1 MKKQTLIK
9 TILFIVLIACGL
21 LAAAFTFNFFAGES
35 VPPGRVEAKDTAAP
49 PAETTQAEVRQV
61 KEWYEAVGT
70 VRPRTEASIE
80 AQVMAQV
87 MDVKVNP
94 GDPVQK
100 DQLLVVLD
108 SRQFDSRLDQAREGL
123 KSAEAAKKQAGQSV
137 AAARAAFSQAQADYR
152 RITTYYE
159 SQAATEQQLEAARSA
174 YLQAEAGLKRAR
186 EGMAGSDAQ
195 IEQAMEVVRE
205 AEIALG
211 YTTLKAPEA
220 GEVLKKLVEPGD
232 LALPGKP
239 LLILQTSGNLRLE
252 AHVREG
258 LIDRVRVG
266 DKLPMEIRTQD
277 TPIEA
282 TVEEIIPYAD
292 PQTRTFL
299 VKAAVPARPG
309 LYPGMF
315 GKLLIPVR
323 EHPVVLVP
331 ERAIRSV
338 GQLELVTVKEPDGWR
353 SRFIKTGKTID
364 DKVVVMSGLSG
375 DETIGLEGSR

>member
-9 TILFIVLIACGL
+9 TTLFIALIAGGL
-21 LAAAFTFNFFAGES
+21 LAAAFTFNFFAGET
-35 VPPGRVEAKDTAAP
+35 VPPGRVEARDGAPP
-49 PAETTQAEVRQV
+49 PAETAQAEVRQI

-80 AQVMAQV
+80 SRVMAQV

-94 GDPVQK
+94 GDPVGK
-100 DQLLVVLD
+100 DDVLVVLD
-108 SRQFDSRLDQAREGL
+108 SRQFDSRLDQARKGL
-123 KSAEAAKKQAGQSV
+123 KSAVAAKKQAEQSV
-137 AAARAAFSQAQADYR
+137 AGARAAFTQAQADYR
-152 RITTYYE
+152 RIKTYFE

-186 EGMAGSDAQ
+186 EGTTGADAQ
-195 IEQAMEVVRE
+195 IEQAREVVRE
-205 AEIALG
+205 AEIAQD
-211 YTTLKAPEA
+211 YTTLKAPES
-220 GEVLKKLVEPGD
+220 GEVLKRMVEPGD

-239 LLILQTSGNLRLE
+239 LLILQTTGNLRLE
-252 AHVREG
+252 AYVREG

-266 DKLPMEIRTQD
+266 DTFPMEIRTLN
-277 TPIEA
+277 TRIEA

-299 VKAAVPARPG
+299 VKAAVPAQPG

-323 EHPVVLVP
+323 EHPVVLIP
-331 ERAIRSV
+331 ETAVRNV
-338 GQLELVTVKEPDGWR
+338 GQLELVTVKAPNGWR
-353 SRFIKTGKTID
+353 SRFIKTGRKID
-364 DKVVVMSGLSG
+364 DKVVVLSGLSG

>member
-1 MKKQTLIK
+1 M
-9 TILFIVLIACGL
+9 
-21 LAAAFTFNFFAGES
+21 
-35 VPPGRVEAKDTAAP
+35 PPGRVEAKDTATP
-49 PAETTQAEVRQV
+49 PDQTVQAEVRQV

-100 DQLLVVLD
+100 DEVLVVLD
-108 SRQFDSRLDQAREGL
+108 SRQFDSRLDQARKGL

-137 AAARAAFSQAQADYR
+137 AAARAAFSQARADYR
-152 RITTYYE
+152 RIKTYYE
-159 SQAATEQQLEAARSA
+159 SQAATEQQLEAARSG

-195 IEQAMEVVRE
+195 IEQAREVVRE

-252 AHVREG
+252 AYVREG

-277 TPIEA
+277 ARIEA

-292 PQTRTFL
+292 PRTRTFL

-323 EHPVVLVP
+323 EQPVVLVP

-353 SRFIKTGKTID
+353 SRFVKTGKTID
-364 DKVVVMSGLSG
+364 DKVVVLSGLSG